1 MLSLSV
7 TTAHPSS
14 LSFCSLRSSSFLRF
28 TSLVCLRRDVTEST
42 KGILGQSS
50 RTPFSDA
57 RKTIC
62 QSTVSRQSED
72 RAHNNDYDDD
82 DDDGVNALHAVV
94 NEERVKVYGPV

>member
-7 TTAHPSS
+7 TTDNPSS
-14 LSFCSLRSSSFLRF
+14 LLFWLVGIVIFLRF
-28 TSLVCLRRDVTEST
+28 ASVVWLCGVVTEST
-42 KGILGQSS
+42 KSILGQSS